1 MSILSENG
9 RQTDGGYVAMSAV
22 AQAVEFDDDMMHVS
36 LADGRVISVPIVW
49 FPRLSRA
56 TQDQLENY
64 EISPAGI
71 GIHWPDIDEDLSVAG
86 LMAGVDLRA
95 A

>member
-1 MSILSENG
+1 MNMLGENS
-9 RQTDGGYVAMSAV
+9 RQAVGGYVAMSAV
-22 AQAVEFDDDMMHVS
+22 ARTVAFDDDMMHVS

-49 FPRLSRA
+49 FPRLSKA
-56 TQDQLENY
+56 TREQLENY